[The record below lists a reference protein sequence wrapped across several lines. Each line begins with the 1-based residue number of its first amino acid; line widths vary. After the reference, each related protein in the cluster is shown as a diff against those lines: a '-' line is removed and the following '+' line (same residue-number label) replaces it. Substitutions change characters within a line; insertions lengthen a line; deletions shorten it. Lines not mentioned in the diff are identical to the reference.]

1 MEFLYNF
8 LARILTGLYDLT
20 GNFGLAIIG
29 ITILTKIVTLP
40 LTLKQDKSMR
50 AMKEIQPEIEKLKA
64 KYKDEPKVLN
74 QKTMEL
80 YKEKKINPAGG
91 CLPLLIQMPILFA
104 LFGVLR
110 TNPDIISKAGEVVYP
125 FIHLPTIP
133 STSSF
138 LWLSLGSP
146 DPYYIFPLLNG
157 VLSFLQQKL
166 TGSGDSNPQMKN
178 MMYMF
183 PVMMIFISYKMPGGL
198 QLYWVV
204 SSLAGIIQQ
213 YWIIK
218 RGERMI

>member
-1 MEFLYNF
+1 MAFLYDL
-8 LARILTGLYDLT
+8 LAKILTGLYDLT

-64 KYKDEPKVLN
+64 KYKDEPKVMQ

-110 TNPDIISKAGEVVYP
+110 TNPEIISQAGEVVYP

-138 LWLSLGSP
+138 LWLSLGTP
-146 DPYYIFPLLNG
+146 DPYYVFPLLNG
-157 VLSFLQQKL
+157 ALSFLQQKL

-183 PVMMIFISYKMPGGL
+183 PIMMIFISYKMPGGL